1 MLLTTSRARAR
12 SRRQRGLSLIEALIT
27 VLMLSLSA
35 LGYAALQLRGMS
47 SNSSAMWR
55 SKATVLTYEAADRM
69 RANPPGVTAGNYNN
83 LVNPGTAPTC
93 TITSVCTAAQ
103 IATLDFVRWRA
114 NVAAALHLRH
124 EARRFNP
131 PGCRAAGECPH
142 VGDTEPNCSCR
153 IEDNLQMSAGC
164 ALHGEG
170 EPDEELAPV
179 KADPCAPTN
188 IAALPD
194 YWDAR
199 RAREGKPD
207 LSRCG
212 ADLRQALASSAGGD
226 LLTAEERAQV
236 EAMRNTLPTRAGLP
250 QRPGRQTLTVFGGI
264 FQPLLRLRWI
274 RSGMALSV
282 R

>member
-114 NVAAALHLRH
+114 NVAAALPSGSGVICLDSSPDDGTAASPSCDGSGSQFVVKVFWSERGT
-124 EARRFNP
+124 ETRFVN
-131 PGCRAAGECPH
+131 
-142 VGDTEPNCSCR
+142 V
-153 IEDNLQMSAGC
+153 
-164 ALHGEG
+164 
-170 EPDEELAPV
+170 V
-179 KADPCAPTN
+179 
-188 IAALPD
+188 
-194 YWDAR
+194 
-199 RAREGKPD
+199 
-207 LSRCG
+207 
-212 ADLRQALASSAGGD
+212 
-226 LLTAEERAQV
+226 
-236 EAMRNTLPTRAGLP
+236 
-250 QRPGRQTLTVFGGI
+250 RP
-264 FQPLLRLRWI
+264 
-274 RSGMALSV
+274 
-282 R
+282 